1 MDLSLS
7 SYIIQLGNNPF
18 LWVIT
23 ALIASV
29 IFVNGLNDAPNS
41 ITTCVATRSLS
52 PKKALVMAA
61 IFSFLGVFIMSF
73 VSTAV
78 AKTVYSIA
86 DFGGNSH
93 NALIALCAAMI
104 AIVVWSVFAWKLGIP
119 TSQSHALIAGITGAN
134 IAILNN
140 FSGVNFRAWEKVLL
154 GLGISTVLG
163 FSLGFL
169 ISRLIEKICQNI
181 DRRKTIPVFRC
192 FQILGDAAMSFMHG
206 AQDGQKFLA
215 VFIMEIFLSK
225 GIMQNSNFNIPI
237 WMMFVCSAIMTVGT
251 CIGGPKIIKNI
262 GMRMAK
268 IESYQ
273 GTAADMSGFTCLLF
287 SSLCGIPVSTGQT
300 KTTAIMGVSA
310 SKRWSSVDWSIAK
323 NMVIAWIVTFP
334 GCGILGYLFT
344 KVLVQI
350 F

>member
-181 DRRKTIPVFRC
+181 EFKMAQPSSNDTTKRLHRKLKFIKRIFIMLIIYHIYDHCSTK
-192 FQILGDAAMSFMHG
+192 QILKHVHTKPTS
-206 AQDGQKFLA
+206 LS
-215 VFIMEIFLSK
+215 IF
-225 GIMQNSNFNIPI
+225 
-237 WMMFVCSAIMTVGT
+237 
-251 CIGGPKIIKNI
+251 
-262 GMRMAK
+262 
-268 IESYQ
+268 
-273 GTAADMSGFTCLLF
+273 
-287 SSLCGIPVSTGQT
+287 
-300 KTTAIMGVSA
+300 
-310 SKRWSSVDWSIAK
+310 
-323 NMVIAWIVTFP
+323 
-334 GCGILGYLFT
+334 
-344 KVLVQI
+344 
-350 F
+350 